1 MRRFFRGNFAVF
13 AVLLCLQATA
23 TMMAVRRDPQ
33 DRFRAAAISGLVWVS
48 LRRLGAEGGERRP
61 HLRTS

>member
-1 MRRFFRGNFAVF
+1 MGRFFKGNVAVF

-23 TMMAVRRDPQ
+23 TMMAVRRDPS

-48 LRRLGAEGGERRP
+48 LRRMTADGGDRR
-61 HLRTS
+61 LRARAG

>member
-1 MRRFFRGNFAVF
+1 MRRFFRGNVAVF

-23 TMMAVRRDPQ
+23 TMMAVRRDPS

-48 LRRLGAEGGERRP
+48 LRRLRPGWSDGRPPLGAR
-61 HLRTS
+61 